1 MIRYAV
7 CVDVSLNDRKIQG
20 VYIEKY
26 KIDCFCSGGYYYS
39 YILRPLYS
47 INKIHSG
54 ILDSFGIEQYVI
66 EFFEKEKI
74 DETKVKNKV
83 IKVIKKRFNI

>member
-7 CVDVSLNDRKIQG
+7 CVDVSLNNRKIQG

-26 KIDCFCSGGYYYS
+26 KIDCFCSDGYYYC

-83 IKVIKKRFNI
+83 IKVIKNRFNI